1 MKKGLKFTKSQL
13 QHLYV
18 NKKLSANKM
27 GQKFGCDSTNILYWL
42 KKFNIERRPPNY
54 YIVNIPRE
62 VLTDLYWNK
71 NLKTQKIAEMFG
83 IKHGRTILKK
93 IRKLGIPSKTV
104 SQASTK
110 KFKVPFNNSPEE
122 KAFLLG
128 LRAGDF
134 HAKKI
139 HNCVRVQTSTAH
151 SAQVTLMAKSFSKYG
166 QICKYLSK
174 NKSRETEWF
183 IYADLDKSFSFMLNK
198 PVEIPNWILNND
210 KLFLQFLAAYADC
223 ESCWKILKSHE
234 DCVRIIFSIASSD
247 LNILK
252 GIYEKMKILGY
263 TPRVYLKDKKG
274 TKHKDAFGY
283 YTNDFYELVLYKR
296 SEISDLISNLLPIS
310 KHSEKISKMEFIL
323 KHIGLK
329 WGQIQNPL
337 LLLKAEISSELLKN
351 KLNK

>member
-1 MKKGLKFTKSQL
+1 MKKCLKFTKSQL
-13 QHLYV
+13 EDLYL
-18 NKKLSANKM
+18 NKKLSTYKI
-27 GQKFGCDSTNILYWL
+27 GRKFGCDGTNILYWL
-42 KKFNIERRPPNY
+42 RKFGINRRAANY
-54 YIVNIPRE
+54 STVNIQKDT
-62 VLTDLYWNK
+62 LIGLYWNK
-71 NLKTQKIAEMFG
+71 NLKTREIAKIFG

-104 SQASTK
+104 SQALTK
-110 KFKVPFNNSPEE
+110 KLKIPFNNSLEE

-139 HNCVRVQTSTAH
+139 HNCVRVQTSTTH
-151 SAQVTLMAKSFSKYG
+151 LAQVTLMATSFSKYG

-198 PVEIPNWILNND
+198 PDRIPDWILNND

-234 DCVRIIFSIASSD
+234 NCVRITFSIASSD
-247 LNILK
+247 LNILED
-252 GIYEKMKILGY
+252 IYGKIKILGY
-263 TPRVYLKDKKG
+263 TPRMYLKAKKG

-283 YTNDFYELVLYKR
+283 YTNNFYELVLYKQ
-296 SEISDLISNLLPIS
+296 SEILKLISDLLPIS
-310 KHSEKISKMEFIL
+310 KHTEKVNKMEFIL
-323 KHIGLK
+323 KYIDLK
-329 WGQIQNPL
+329 WSQIQSPL
-337 LLLKAEISSELLKN
+337 SLLKANMSSELLKN
-351 KLNK
+351 NLNK